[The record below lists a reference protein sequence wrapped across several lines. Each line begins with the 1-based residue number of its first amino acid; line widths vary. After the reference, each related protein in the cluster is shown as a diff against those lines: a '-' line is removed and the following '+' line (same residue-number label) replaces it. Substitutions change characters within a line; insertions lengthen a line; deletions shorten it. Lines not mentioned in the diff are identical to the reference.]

1 MSYEV
6 VYLWMMVFLRAGG
19 MLSLLPVFS
28 GQNIPIAVRVALAGL
43 IALVTAGVVP
53 VPEALPSHVILLVLA
68 SAKELLTGLMMGF
81 AVRLVFYAIEFAGQL
96 MSTEI
101 GLVVSAQMDPISR
114 TSSTP
119 IGVALFWFSSL
130 IFLISGC
137 HHFVLAAFVRSFDL
151 AGPGDLTIHRNV
163 ADLFIRSTGNI
174 FLVAVQMSAPLIAMN
189 FVVTLTFAI
198 LGKAAPS
205 INVFTESF
213 SVRIL
218 GGLTLLGLTL
228 GLTAQIVLSNLRQAP
243 ELMLRLIP

>member
-1 MSYEV
+1 MTFET

-19 MLSLLPVFS
+19 MLFLLPVFS

-43 IALVTAGVVP
+43 LAVIVAGVVP
-53 VPEALPSHVILLVLA
+53 VPGALPSHVIILALV
-68 SAKELLTGLMMGF
+68 SAKELLIGLIMGF
-81 AVRLVFYAIEFAGQL
+81 AVRLVFFAIEFAGQL
-96 MSTEI
+96 MSTEM

-119 IGVALFWFSSL
+119 IGVALFYFASL
-130 IFLISGC
+130 LFLISGC
-137 HHFVLAAFVRSFDL
+137 HHYVLAAFVRSFAL
-151 AGPGDLTIHRNV
+151 APPGDLALQHDV

-174 FLVAVQMSAPLIAMN
+174 FLVAVQMAAPLIAMN
-189 FVVTLTFAI
+189 FIVTLSFAI

-218 GGLTLLGLTL
+218 GGLALLGLTL
-228 GLTAQIVLSNLRQAP
+228 GLVAQIVLSNLRQAP